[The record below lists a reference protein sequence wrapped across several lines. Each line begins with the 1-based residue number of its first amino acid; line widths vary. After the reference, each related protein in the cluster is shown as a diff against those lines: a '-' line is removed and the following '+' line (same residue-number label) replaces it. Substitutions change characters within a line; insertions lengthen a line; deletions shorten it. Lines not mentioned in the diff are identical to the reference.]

1 MRARGETVYCND
13 MDPSTVSPKSRLVAL
28 LLEMPL
34 GVFGAHRFYVGK
46 IGTGVAMLFTL
57 GGLGIWWL
65 VDLILVASGEFRDAD
80 GKKVIRW
87 MVDEEL
93 VDAIGRS
100 QPGNAKLLEELE
112 AMRHE
117 MFDLQERVDFM
128 ERTLSQVRQSQRQI
142 ESTR

>member
-1 MRARGETVYCND
+1 

-46 IGTGVAMLFTL
+46 IGTGIAMLCSL

-65 VDLILVASGEFRDAD
+65 VDMILVASGEFRDAE
-80 GKKVIRW
+80 GKKVLRW

-93 VDAIGRS
+93 VDALGQH
-100 QPGNAKLLEELE
+100 QPGNQKLLEELE
-112 AMRHE
+112 SMRNE

-128 ERTLSQVRQSQRQI
+128 ERTLSQVRQAQRQI